1 MTYEKFVKK
10 KHKNHNIIK
19 YDDIRPKIIIR
30 KRELEKIKIK
40 IDKSKVFIIQLKQML
55 DHALYILE

>member
-1 MTYEKFVKK
+1 MKK